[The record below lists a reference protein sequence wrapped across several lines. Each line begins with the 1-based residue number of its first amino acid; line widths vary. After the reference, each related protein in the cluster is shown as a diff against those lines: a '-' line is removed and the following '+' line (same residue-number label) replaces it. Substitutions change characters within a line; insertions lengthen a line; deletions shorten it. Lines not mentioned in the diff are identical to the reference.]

1 MVKVSVKVRV
11 RVGIQG
17 WNMCYRRSIILFDF
31 MHNPARSIRTQ
42 TITFRVPME
51 RVTNHQYI
59 PSGVRMGRSRL

>member
-42 TITFRVPME
+42 TITFH
-51 RVTNHQYI
+51 VTNHQYI